1 MSIEQEINR
10 LIDLMPAS
18 GRMMTKI
25 ISKPQQSQVINAV
38 FPLPWQRG
46 NLAISI
52 NFDLW
57 RRLSR
62 PQRDLLLLRTVSSIT
77 NVKWFKPDIYQGVT
91 LIGLIGL
98 TMEITQVDV
107 VGMII
112 AGGLTAIA
120 ANQIWRSNNS
130 TQKEIEADEAALKV
144 ALRRGYTEVEA
155 ATHLLSAIE
164 TVSQIESRNGLNF
177 VELIRSQNLRTI
189 ANLSSV
195 GVPES
200 VMKE

>member
-10 LIDLMPAS
+10 LTDLMPAS

-25 ISKPQQSQVINAV
+25 VSKPQQSQVISAS

-46 NLAISI
+46 SMAISI

-91 LIGLIGL
+91 LVGLVGL
-98 TMEITQVDV
+98 TIEITQVDV

-155 ATHLLSAIE
+155 ATHLLSVIE
-164 TVSQIESRNGLNF
+164 TVSQIEGRNGLNF
-177 VELIRSQNLRTI
+177 VELIRSQNLRTM

-195 GVPES
+195 AVPEGII
-200 VMKE
+200 KE